1 MQIEFSLHGIRAA
14 AHDLWQQGKAFSVWA
29 FHGEMGSG
37 KTTFIHALC
46 EELGVTSAI
55 GSPTYSIINE
65 YKSSAAGTIFHM
77 DWYRLKDEEE
87 ALQAGVEDAL
97 YSGNL
102 CLVEWPDRAAGL
114 LPENTLH
121 IEITVLAAD
130 TRLIVLNK
138 ERRTMNREQ

>member
-1 MQIEFSLHGIRAA
+1 MELEFALNDIRGAA
-14 AHDLWQQGKAFSVWA
+14 NDIWAKGQDYKVWA

-37 KTTFIHALC
+37 KTTFIHVLC
-46 EELGVTSAI
+46 EVLGVTSAI

-65 YKSSAAGTIFHM
+65 YKSAAAGTIFHM

-97 YSGNL
+97 YSGNV

-121 IEITVLAAD
+121 LELKILTTD
-130 TRLIVLNK
+130 TRLIVLNSV
-138 ERRTMNREQ
+138 Q

>member
-1 MQIEFSLHGIRAA
+1 MKLQFTIINIKQIAEQLWAA
-14 AHDLWQQGKAFSVWA
+14 ANGYKVWA
-29 FHGEMGSG
+29 FHGQMGSG

-46 EELGVTSAI
+46 EVLGVTSAI

-65 YKSSAAGTIFHM
+65 YKSLLAGSILHM
-77 DWYRLKDEEE
+77 DWYRLNDEEE
-87 ALQAGVEDAL
+87 ALEAGVEDAL

-121 IEITVLAAD
+121 IEIEILNAD
-130 TRLIVLNK
+130 TRLIVLKVNNEK
-138 ERRTMNREQ
+138 